1 MWLAHTNKWMLFV
14 RRSVDE
20 GMRGGGRGSDGKE
33 GPGAKKEGVI
43 QFTQRMMVEQVE
55 ALDDDGW
62 APTIDELWAN
72 LDAADAAVAAF
83 GPTPEQLREE
93 AAEAERMASENGTPA
108 KSAKVIG
115 VLRRRWSDFLDVH
128 GDAYGFQ
135 ANECPTIEL
144 AVHFPIS

>member
-1 MWLAHTNKWMLFV
+1 MA
-14 RRSVDE
+14 
-20 GMRGGGRGSDGKE
+20 
-33 GPGAKKEGVI
+33 
-43 QFTQRMMVEQVE
+43 EQVE
-55 ALDDDGW
+55 ALDDDGS

-115 VLRRRWSDFLDVH
+115 VLRR
-128 GDAYGFQ
+128 
-135 ANECPTIEL
+135 
-144 AVHFPIS
+144 

>member
-1 MWLAHTNKWMLFV
+1 MRAKEEKKWMLFV

-20 GMRGGGRGSDGKE
+20 GMRDGGRGERQERGTP
-33 GPGAKKEGVI
+33 GPKKRECSNLHKA
-43 QFTQRMMVEQVE
+43 MAEQVE
-55 ALDDDGW
+55 GVDDDDS
-62 APTIDELWAN
+62 PRTIDELWAD

-128 GDAYGFQ
+128 GDAYKLT
-135 ANECPTIEL
+135 C
-144 AVHFPIS
+144 